1 MGAGKSTTA
10 RRLANR
16 LGWEAVDT
24 DDMFEAKY
32 KISVCD
38 FFHKYD
44 EPLYRKLESE
54 VLKETGSMENVVVA
68 TGGGTACFFDNMEW
82 MNAHGTTVF
91 LRISEQ
97 AVVDR
102 LVHAKRKRPLAIGK
116 TEEELTEF
124 VQRHYTERLPFYE
137 QARLTVKAENLDL
150 DDLVNQLIPCP
161 EVPHPDA
168 LQSQVSQPSVLSPQS
183 PVPSLQSP
191 VLSPSSKNNNNP

>member
-24 DDMFEAKY
+24 DDLFETKY

-44 EPLYRKLESE
+44 ETLYRKLESE
-54 VLKETGSMENVVVA
+54 VLKETEDLDNVVVA
-68 TGGGTACFFDNMEW
+68 TGGGTACFLDNMEW
-82 MNAHGTTVF
+82 MNTHGTTVF

-116 TEEELTEF
+116 H
-124 VQRHYTERLPFYE
+124 HYAERMPFYE
-137 QARLTVKAENLDL
+137 QANIIVKSENLDIESL
-150 DDLVNQLIPCP
+150 AALLRP
-161 EVPHPDA
+161 EVSRPASNMNQIP
-168 LQSQVSQPSVLSPQS
+168 
-183 PVPSLQSP
+183 
-191 VLSPSSKNNNNP
+191 